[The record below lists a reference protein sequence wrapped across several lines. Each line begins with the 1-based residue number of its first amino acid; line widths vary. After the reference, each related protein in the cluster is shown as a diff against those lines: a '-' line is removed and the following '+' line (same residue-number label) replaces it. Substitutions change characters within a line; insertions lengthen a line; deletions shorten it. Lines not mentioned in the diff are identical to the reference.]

1 LTREF
6 GLSERA
12 RLTRQG
18 GPHVKLQILHLE
30 DNRDDVEL
38 IRHNLTRGGLDFE
51 LRAVDS
57 ASDYL
62 AALEEK
68 HYDVILSDSG
78 LPGYDSRA
86 ALMAAQLRSPS
97 TPFVVVSASNSPLPG
112 SAAFVSKTDVT
123 QLADVIQRTCES
135 VAQDVQPYSAKYV
148 RAMQAELH
156 QRTAELDVVNRELE
170 AFSFSVAHDLR
181 SPLIT
186 IDGFCQILQETCAP
200 RLTEEDRSHLERI
213 DQAVVRM
220 RRLIEDLMGLAKIVR
235 APMQRMPV
243 DLTMIATEVMD
254 ELRASGSPRSAHIII
269 APRLLVSGDPG
280 LLRVVLWNLLG
291 NAWKFTS
298 KKATARIELGMKL
311 DAGKEICFVR
321 DNGAGFDPG
330 FADRMFSPFSRCH
343 SQQEFPGTGIGLATV
358 RRVIH
363 RHGGQIWAESQVN
376 RGATF
381 YFTLP
386 RG

>member
-1 LTREF
+1 
-6 GLSERA
+6 
-12 RLTRQG
+12 
-18 GPHVKLQILHLE
+18 VKLQILHLE

-38 IRHNLTRGGLDFE
+38 IRHNLARGGLDFE
-51 LRAVDS
+51 LHAVDS

-62 AALEEK
+62 SALEQK
-68 HYDVILSDSG
+68 RYDVILSDCG

-86 ALMAAQLRSPS
+86 ALIAAQARSPS

-123 QLADVIQRTCES
+123 QLAEVIQRTCDS
-135 VAQDVQPYSAKYV
+135 AAPDVQPYSAKYV

-156 QRTAELDVVNRELE
+156 QRTAELEVVNRELE
-170 AFSFSVAHDLR
+170 AFSYSVAHDLR

-213 DQAVVRM
+213 DQAVIRM

-254 ELRASGSPRSAHIII
+254 ELRATGAPRSAEIII
-269 APRLLVSGDPG
+269 APRLLADGDLG
-280 LLRVVLWNLLG
+280 LLRVVLSSLLG

-298 KKATARIELGMKL
+298 KKATARIELGMEH
-311 DAGKEICFVR
+311 DAERKDVYFVR

-330 FADRMFSPFSRCH
+330 FAERLFSPFSRCH
-343 SQQEFPGTGIGLATV
+343 SQQEFPGTGVGLATV
-358 RRVIH
+358 RRVVH
-363 RHGGQIWAESQVN
+363 RHGGQIWAESQVD

-386 RG
+386 RV